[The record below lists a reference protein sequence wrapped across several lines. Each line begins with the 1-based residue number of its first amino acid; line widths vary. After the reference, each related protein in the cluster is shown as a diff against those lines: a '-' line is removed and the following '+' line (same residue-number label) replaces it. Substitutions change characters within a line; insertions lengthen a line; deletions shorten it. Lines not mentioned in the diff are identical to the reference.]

1 MILYI
6 PGNCATIIMVWWAAV
21 CGRGRTESDTT
32 EVILQQQ
39 QHGLTLEYFAHT
51 SPHPSPPLPK
61 QTQ

>member
-32 EVILQQQ
+32 EV
-39 QHGLTLEYFAHT
+39 T
-51 SPHPSPPLPK
+51 
-61 QTQ
+61 